1 MTNNEATIITAKKE
15 FFPSFCSV
23 QQTTCNFQTSNT
35 GYYSDQRE
43 MKFKQ
48 VITVTLSVILCR
60 TKVYGRAATPI
71 RVKLSEDGCLRLL
84 RFHLWYANC
93 HYVRR
98 MDLCIHIFTQ
108 LYKGTRYKHHETC
121 LFIYCLVLCIVF
133 WDGQINYNRPFC
145 SVSLMVSVGVTWQSQ
160 SEVEW

>member
-1 MTNNEATIITAKKE
+1 MTENSVCHMTNNEATIITTKKE

-71 RVKLSEDGCLRLL
+71 RAKLKVAFRGWVFEVVALSLVICKLPLRSYNGSVYTYL
-84 RFHLWYANC
+84 H
-93 HYVRR
+93 
-98 MDLCIHIFTQ
+98 T
-108 LYKGTRYKHHETC
+108 
-121 LFIYCLVLCIVF
+121 IV
-133 WDGQINYNRPFC
+133 QRN
-145 SVSLMVSVGVTWQSQ
+145 
-160 SEVEW
+160 